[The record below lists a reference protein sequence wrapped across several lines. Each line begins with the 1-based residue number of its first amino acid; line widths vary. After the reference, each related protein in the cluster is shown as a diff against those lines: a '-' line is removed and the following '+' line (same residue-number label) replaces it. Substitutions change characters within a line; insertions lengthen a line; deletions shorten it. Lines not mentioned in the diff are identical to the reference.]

1 MELDEMKQ
9 AWQTLNRRLEEQ
21 QALNLQL
28 FRDGKLDKAHRRLRP
43 LRWGQRLQIL
53 GGALLMLWA
62 GSFWTAHLDN
72 LHYLV
77 YGLSLHLYGLL
88 LVLTAARN
96 LYLQSRLD
104 YAAPVLE
111 IQRRLAALRVWRLQE
126 AVIYGVTGCFV
137 WVPLL
142 FMLFALSGADVWA
155 NSPAVVWGNLA
166 AGLGCLAL
174 FYGLIVWSRR
184 PGWGRLRAAL
194 EGSSIGRSVRDT
206 QLMLEELAR
215 FEQA

>member
-62 GSFWTAHLDN
+62 GSFWVDHLDN
-72 LHYLV
+72 PHYVV
-77 YGLSLHLYGLL
+77 YGLILHLYGLL

-96 LYLQSRLD
+96 LYLQSQLD
-104 YAAPVLE
+104 YSAPVLE
-111 IQRRLAALRVWRLQE
+111 IQRRLAALRVWRLKE
-126 AVIYGVTGCFV
+126 AVIYGVTGCFM

-174 FYGLIVWSRR
+174 FYGLIAWSRR

-194 EGSSIGRSVRDT
+194 EGSSIGRS
-206 QLMLEELAR
+206 
-215 FEQA
+215 